1 MASSIFP
8 ETVSVPVLGAARR
21 GMTKF
26 CVLYL
31 VGGIEC
37 RSPWFLSRARADRA
51 LQTIRAKH
59 GSRAVLLQD

>member
-51 LQTIRAKH
+51 LQALRRSH
-59 GSRAVLLQD
+59 GNAILLRD